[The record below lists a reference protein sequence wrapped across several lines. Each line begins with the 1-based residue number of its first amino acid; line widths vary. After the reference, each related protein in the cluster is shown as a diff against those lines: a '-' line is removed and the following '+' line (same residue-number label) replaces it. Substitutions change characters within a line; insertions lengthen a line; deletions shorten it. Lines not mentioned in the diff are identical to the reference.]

1 MFMMNFLLLQRLK
14 LLKEH
19 NLSSRFK
26 IIKIKKYLYK
36 KIKMF
41 INTNNNLNFPKW
53 INKVQFQKDKWT
65 KFSIIN
71 DLKHILKV
79 QKQFKK
85 EWKDKKCSKSLT
97 QFWKVFIMNQIQS
110 IICNLNLNNFCQW
123 RWRHWVYLWEN

>member
-41 INTNNNLNFPKW
+41 INTNNN
-53 INKVQFQKDKWT
+53 
-65 KFSIIN
+65 
-71 DLKHILKV
+71 
-79 QKQFKK
+79 
-85 EWKDKKCSKSLT
+85 
-97 QFWKVFIMNQIQS
+97 
-110 IICNLNLNNFCQW
+110 
-123 RWRHWVYLWEN
+123 